1 MFQSLRPSS
10 PIYILHKGETPIF
23 ETGYITNVSVPRS
36 KYGMP
41 NAFAVNPQELV
52 VDITVKVNDNI
63 VNYTG
68 LPANL
73 DIADSF
79 IGGDPIVIS
88 DSKDAMNSEILNL
101 KKKSE
106 DIVNSIDFHKKL
118 LSEYDKILC
127 QVNPEIAE
135 KQSQKDELSALKNQ
149 VLNLSSNVN
158 ELMEANRLLIEQLK
172 QKQL

>member
-10 PIYILHKGETPIF
+10 PIYILHKGETPTF
-23 ETGYITNVSVPRS
+23 EVGYITNVSAPRS
-36 KYGMP
+36 KYGIP
-41 NAFAVNPQELV
+41 NAFSINPQELI

-63 VNYTG
+63 INYTG

-79 IGGDPIVIS
+79 IGGEPIVIS

-106 DIVNSIDFHKKL
+106 EVVNSIDFHKKL
-118 LSEYDKILC
+118 LLEYDKILC

-135 KQSQKDELSALKNQ
+135 KQSQKDELSALKSQ
-149 VLNLSSNVN
+149 VSNLSNNVN
-158 ELMEANRLLIEQLK
+158 ELMETNRLLIEQLK

>member
-1 MFQSLRPSS
+1 MFQSLRSSS

-23 ETGYITNVSVPRS
+23 EVGYITNVSVPRS

-41 NAFAVNPQELV
+41 NAFTVNPQELI
-52 VDITVKVNDNI
+52 VDITAKVNDNI

-135 KQSQKDELSALKNQ
+135 KQSQKDELSALKTQ